1 MKYGIFFIILGVT
14 FWPMYPTLDPY
25 QLAHAETSTNTNTT
39 SNTSTSTSTN
49 CSSSGKVYGG
59 GSMSHC
65 NTSDNQQN
73 TQDDTKKLNDQGSSS
88 AAGAGMA
95 AIAAGMAMIAAGV
108 ALMANPPTAPAG
120 AALVAAGTALL
131 MAGMQAMAAAQ
142 KMANNAG
149 ISGYRGSNMST
160 LNTSTLSGTDIG
172 NGSGASGIKIDPS
185 LLRNGKVAA
194 IMDDFEKKTGISRDD
209 LKDQLESGKSPAEIM
224 AQSNKFG
231 GASEAQLQSMLD
243 KNSGGTPLT
252 NQEMMDKLGLTPED
266 LAGSGENVYAQS
278 TGGGSRSPASNNSG
292 AGLDGL
298 FGKPGDSTSGAANAQ
313 LEAKGLSPEIQ
324 SALDKSGITNRTL
337 FQMVHS
343 QYKKKTPMMF
353 GQPSS
358 ANPLTNNDNNPFAN
372 LNGAKVEL

>member
-1 MKYGIFFIILGVT
+1 MKYGIFFIILGIT

-25 QLAHAETSTNTNTT
+25 QLAQAETSTN
-39 SNTSTSTSTN
+39 SSTSTGTN
-49 CSSSGKVYGG
+49 CSTSGKVYGG
-59 GSMSHC
+59 GSMNHC

-73 TQDDTKKLNDQGSSS
+73 TQDDTKKLNDQGSNS
-88 AAGAGMA
+88 AASAGMA

-108 ALMANPPTAPAG
+108 AMMSNPPTAAAG

-149 ISGYRGSNMST
+149 ISGYRGTNMST
-160 LNTSTLSGTDIG
+160 LNTATLSGTDVG

-185 LLRNGKVAA
+185 LLRNGKIGS

-209 LKDQLESGKSPAEIM
+209 LKDQLEAGKSPAEIM

-231 GASEAQLQSMLD
+231 GASEAQLQGMLD
-243 KNSGGTPLT
+243 KNSGGTPLS

-266 LAGSGENVYAQS
+266 LMGENVYAQS
-278 TGGGSRSPASNNSG
+278 GSGGPRSPASNSG
-292 AGLDGL
+292 SNGLDGL
-298 FGKPGDSTSGAANAQ
+298 LGKPGDAGSAVIGSS
-313 LEAKGLSPEIQ
+313 LDVKGLSPEIQ

-353 GQPSS
+353 GQPST
-358 ANPLTNNDNNPFAN
+358 ANPITTNDNNPFAN
-372 LNGAKVEL
+372 LGGAKVEL